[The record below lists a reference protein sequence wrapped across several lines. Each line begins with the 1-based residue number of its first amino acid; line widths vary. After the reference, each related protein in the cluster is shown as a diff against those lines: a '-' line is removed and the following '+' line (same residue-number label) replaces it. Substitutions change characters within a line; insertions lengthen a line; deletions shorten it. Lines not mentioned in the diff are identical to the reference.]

1 MQKSVIAFV
10 LPTEQITKKEFQ
22 LYKKL
27 FKSQD
32 VALLLKHER
41 AITEL
46 FWKFSMF
53 GQAFTH
59 DPEDPIKQTTL
70 FPTNET
76 DS

>member
-27 FKSQD
+27 FMSQD
-32 VALLLKHER
+32 VALLIRHER
-41 AITEL
+41 DITEL
-46 FWKFSMF
+46 FYKFSMF

>member
-1 MQKSVIAFV
+1 MKKSVIAFV
-10 LPTEQITKKEFQ
+10 LPTEQITKEEFR

-41 AITEL
+41 EITEL

-53 GQAFTH
+53 GQAFSH

-70 FPTNET
+70 FPK
-76 DS
+76 DD

>member
-1 MQKSVIAFV
+1 MKKSVIAFV
-10 LPTEQITKKEFQ
+10 LPTEQITKEEFR

-41 AITEL
+41 EITEL